1 MEESKKIVSVPGENT
16 TVNFEV
22 TEDKPFN
29 KCFQCNSFRNGCS
42 GPNLTVMEPLRA
54 CEFLQMTRVFLGY
67 SYQYVADGTSLSLA
81 TVKRNLNGEISDPSF
96 YTVSVLSRFLCGDPN
111 GKYPCAIPNIAPSSE
126 HAQMLNDAMRDLE
139 RALADNKDYRK
150 ALDNIHESYKAELQ
164 LVRDEAQ
171 AKIADLR
178 SQLDRLQ
185 RNNDY
190 LWAENN
196 RKSKMVDMF
205 LEKQN
210 FVLEGSK

>member
-1 MEESKKIVSVPGENT
+1 MEENKNIVSVPEEGT

-29 KCFQCNSFRNGCS
+29 KCFQCKSFRSGCS
-42 GPNLTVMEPLRA
+42 GPNLTVMDPLRA

-67 SYQYVADGTSLSLA
+67 SYQFVADKTYLSLA

-96 YTVSVLSRFLCGDPN
+96 YTLSVLSRFLCGDPN
-111 GKYPCAIPNIAPSSE
+111 GKYPCAIPNIVSS
-126 HAQMLNDAMRDLE
+126 HANDMRLNDAMRDLE
-139 RALADNKDYRK
+139 RALADNADYRK
-150 ALDNIHESYKAELQ
+150 ALDNIHDSYKAEMQ
-164 LVRDEAQ
+164 IIREEAQ

-196 RKSKMVDMF
+196 RKSKVVDMF

-210 FVLEGSK
+210 FRLEGSK